1 MELLDPSARSFNNIP
16 QSLNQTRRIN
26 CAANDGT
33 YKAHFLTTQG
43 SKNTFVVR
51 TKRSSKVANCTVRV
65 STDGDNF
72 VPVTPL
78 GHKYFKFPC
87 ARKPGYEQIEFRL
100 PKALIAEKGA
110 VVQFEVDTK
119 YGTVVQCADI
129 IVQRLKSIMQTQK
142 CEPHC
147 KNGGVCLNG
156 ECVCGKAFSG
166 QYCEERGK

>member
-1 MELLDPSARSFNNIP
+1 MDQEAIDSEFDKVQKLGTIVELLDPSARSFNNIP

-33 YKAHFLTTQG
+33 YKSHFLTTQG

-72 VPVTPL
+72 IPITPL
-78 GHKYFKFPC
+78 GHKFFKFPC

-100 PKALIAEKGA
+100 PKGLIAEKGA

-119 YGTVVQCADI
+119 YGTVV
-129 IVQRLKSIMQTQK
+129 
-142 CEPHC
+142 
-147 KNGGVCLNG
+147 
-156 ECVCGKAFSG
+156 
-166 QYCEERGK
+166 